1 MSRVLTITLGLA
13 MIVGCSSPSGTDGES
28 GTAESRE
35 ITDRQAQTD
44 AAMPPAQG
52 TPPAAPV
59 RVSVSSPANFTDDF
73 SGAAMAFMRQSAIQA
88 PPDLLAEVTEHVSN
102 ARGLGDCRP
111 NPGNNQA
118 YLADIDGDGTWEG
131 IALYTLDNCGAP
143 DNVVRSL
150 MVLRRQEDMSWQRV
164 LDVAISVK
172 RGALRPI
179 ESIGDGKITLAPEL
193 DGFGEMGGADVI
205 VVPKTADQNG

>member
-1 MSRVLTITLGLA
+1 MIRIVAITLSLA
-13 MIVGCSSPSGTDGES
+13 MIAGCSSPSGTDGES
-28 GTAESRE
+28 GTRESSGKA
-35 ITDRQAQTD
+35 DGAQANSQ
-44 AAMPPAQG
+44 PSPAQAMSA
-52 TPPAAPV
+52 PPPI

-73 SGAAMAFMRQSAIQA
+73 SGQAMAFMRQSAIQA
-88 PPDLLAEVTEHVSN
+88 PPDLLTEVTEHVRV
-102 ARGLGDCRP
+102 AKGLGDCRP

-179 ESIGDGKITLAPEL
+179 ESIGDGKITLAPES
-193 DGFGEMGGADVI
+193 DSFGEMGEAEVL